1 MRSKDKE
8 EIWMNIN
15 PITVM
20 EIEKLLNYLAENE
33 DYMAQIGKLKIKY
46 MGVTEDTLNG
56 TREMFYIERGKN
68 GNRVDR

>member
-1 MRSKDKE
+1 MKK
-8 EIWMNIN
+8 INGMNIT

-33 DYMAQIGKLKIKY
+33 DYMAQIGKIKIEY
-46 MGVTEDTLNG
+46 MGVAEDTLNG

-68 GNRVDR
+68 EK

>member
-1 MRSKDKE
+1 
-8 EIWMNIN
+8 
-15 PITVM
+15 M

-68 GNRVDR
+68 GDRVNR

>member
-1 MRSKDKE
+1 MSE
-8 EIWMNIN
+8 EKIAMNIT
-15 PITVM
+15 PITIM
-20 EIEKLLNYLAENE
+20 ELEKLLNYLVEKE
-33 DYMAQIGKLKIKY
+33 DYMAQIGKFKFKY

>member
-1 MRSKDKE
+1 MSE
-8 EIWMNIN
+8 EAEEKICMNIT

-20 EIEKLLNYLAENE
+20 ELEKLFNYLVENE

-56 TREMFYIERGKN
+56 TREMFYIEREKN
-68 GNRVDR
+68 EK